1 MNMDTSPI
9 LGGNVKSVCAL
20 LAALL
25 GGVGA
30 TLFSVAPTHAFADN
44 PVIVEWQPTAQ
55 VAKAAGSKPANG
67 RSGTKRADA
76 FVCDLYTHICVKFT
90 KTETR
95 AIASYVGPGLIGAVS
110 WASYLCGKIPS
121 GTGVVG
127 CTAVVSIYAY
137 LLDRSF
143 NSAAANGK
151 CVELHFP
158 YTPVGG
164 GFWWKTEGC

>member
-1 MNMDTSPI
+1 MRFKFT
-9 LGGNVKSVCAL
+9 AL
-20 LAALL
+20 VAGLL
-25 GGVGA
+25 GALGVVLE
-30 TLFSVAPTHAFADN
+30 TAPAAEAAAPST
-44 PVIVEWQPTAQ
+44 TAIEAQ
-55 VAKAAGSKPANG
+55 TAVLPSQTASG
-67 RSGTKRADA
+67 RIRTRRTDA

-90 KTETR
+90 RTETR
-95 AIASYVGPGLIGAVS
+95 AIASYLGPGLIGAVS

-121 GTGVVG
+121 GAGVVG